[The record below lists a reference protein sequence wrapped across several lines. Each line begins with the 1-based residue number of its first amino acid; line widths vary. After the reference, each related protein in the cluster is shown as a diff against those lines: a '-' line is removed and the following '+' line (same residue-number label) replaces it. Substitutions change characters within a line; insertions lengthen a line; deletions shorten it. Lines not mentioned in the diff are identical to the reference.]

1 MSGGNLKILK
11 RRWMGGSY
19 EVSQFSVKLGT
30 FNAYNLVLP
39 GVVYYSNRQYSQ
51 EAYEKKVAWIAEQ
64 LRRMDAGIVGFQE
77 VFHEEALREAV
88 TLSGIYEDSEVI
100 MGEEQV
106 GSPGPLN
113 GLVSMY
119 PVADQGSISLFPDS
133 ARLEYDGAVVPI
145 KRFTKPVIWA
155 SLKIW
160 DDVVA
165 TVFVVH
171 LKSKRP
177 LYTEGSDLNDPKVR
191 AGGKAKA
198 LILRAAESLALRC
211 IIVDKIRD
219 TTTPVIL
226 LGDVN
231 DAVHAVTSD
240 IIAGS
245 PPWRYLP
252 HGVKDI
258 QARRSRRDVYYTH
271 IFNGNYESLDHVFV
285 SEEFVLP
292 NPEHIGYVENV
303 RVLNDHLIDETL
315 ASEEIPNWQS
325 DHGQVVAT
333 IRMR

>member
-1 MSGGNLKILK
+1 
-11 RRWMGGSY
+11 
-19 EVSQFSVKLGT
+19 
-30 FNAYNLVLP
+30 
-39 GVVYYSNRQYSQ
+39 
-51 EAYEKKVAWIAEQ
+51 
-64 LRRMDAGIVGFQE
+64 VGFQE
-77 VFHEEALREAV
+77 VFHEEALDEAI
-88 TLSGIYEDSEVI
+88 TASGIYEDSEVLV
-100 MGEEQV
+100 GEEQD
-106 GSPGPLN
+106 GRLGPLN
-113 GLVSMY
+113 GLVSRY
-119 PVADQGSISLFPDS
+119 PVAAQGSINLFPDE
-133 ARLEYDGAVVPI
+133 ARLEYDGAMVPI
-145 KRFTKPVIWA
+145 DRFTKPVIWA
-155 SLKIW
+155 DIGIS
-160 DDVVA
+160 DDRVA
-165 TVFVVH
+165 RVFVVH

-177 LYTEGSDLNDPKVR
+177 LFTEGADLNDPKVR
-191 AGGKAKA
+191 ASGKAKA

-211 IIVDKIRD
+211 ILVDKIKD

-252 HGVKDI
+252 YGRKQEIWDVLLYNVKDI
-258 QARRSRRDVYYTH
+258 QARRSYRDVYYTH

-303 RVLNDHLIDETL
+303 KVLNDHLIDETL

-333 IRMR
+333 IQMRY

>member
-1 MSGGNLKILK
+1 LSIK
-11 RRWMGGSY
+11 
-19 EVSQFSVKLGT
+19 VGT
-30 FNAYNLVLP
+30 FNTYNLVLP
-39 GVVYYSNRQYSQ
+39 EVVYYTNRQYSQ
-51 EAYEKKVAWIAEQ
+51 AAYDKKVAWIAEQ
-64 LRRMDAGIVGFQE
+64 LRRMDADVVGFQE
-77 VFHEEALREAV
+77 VFHEEALDEAI
-88 TLSGIYEDSEVI
+88 TASGIYEDSEVLV
-100 MGEEQV
+100 GEEQD
-106 GSPGPLN
+106 GRLGPLN
-113 GLVSMY
+113 GLVSRY
-119 PVADQGSISLFPDS
+119 PVAAQGSINLFPDE
-133 ARLEYDGAVVPI
+133 ARLEYDGAVVP
-145 KRFTKPVIWA
+145 
-155 SLKIW
+155 S
-160 DDVVA
+160 VA
-165 TVFVVH
+165 RVFVVH

-177 LYTEGSDLNDPKVR
+177 LFTEGADLNDPKVR
-191 AGGKAKA
+191 ASGKAKA

-211 IIVDKIRD
+211 ILVDKIKD

-252 HGVKDI
+252 HGRKQEIWDVLLYNVKDI
-258 QARRSRRDVYYTH
+258 QARRSYRDVYYTH

-333 IRMR
+333 IQMRY